1 MNSGLSYS
9 GLSSHAAFI
18 LDRIISVEEAVSW
31 ALGVDSFVEMG
42 MGGTVFISF
51 NDGDTEYFRSVE
63 SALTFYGS
71 MSRIFS

>member
-1 MNSGLSYS
+1 MG
-9 GLSSHAAFI
+9 
-18 LDRIISVEEAVSW
+18 W